1 MHAAP
6 TGSAMRKIVPDMTR
20 RGRCGGGGFTLVEVI
35 TILIILG
42 ILAVVIAPKVLRP
55 SMAGPRASE
64 IAAQL
69 RYLHLRAMKE
79 NLLSWG
85 MKCDGT
91 NYWAFNGTDPDAVAA
106 RNLLPGESGTS
117 VALAS
122 KDMGMSSFTVIFDQN
137 GIPYSPTTA
146 TKLANALTVTVTEGG
161 GSATITITPETG
173 FIP

>member
-1 MHAAP
+1 
-6 TGSAMRKIVPDMTR
+6 MRKIVPDRAR
-20 RGRCGGGGFTLVEVI
+20 RREWGGGGFTLIEVI
-35 TILIILG
+35 TILVILG
-42 ILAVVIAPKVLRP
+42 ILAVVIVPKALRP

-79 NLLSWG
+79 NLLPWG

-91 NYWAFNGTDPDAVAA
+91 NYWAFNGTDPDAAAA
-106 RNLLPGESGTS
+106 RNLLPGEVGTS

-122 KDMGMSSFTVIFDQN
+122 KSMGMSSFTVIFDQN
-137 GIPYSPTTA
+137 GIPYAPNAA
-146 TKLANALTVTVTEGG
+146 TKLASPLAVTVTEGG
-161 GSATITITPETG
+161 GNATITITPETG